1 MTLVLDFFIAWL
13 ISDNEI
19 NGKNIN
25 TNKYKKKLALKKNCV
40 KLKIT
45 QVTKFSDCLSCCI
58 ILLLSH

>member
-25 TNKYKKKLALKKNCV
+25 TNKYRKKISFKKE
-40 KLKIT
+40 LRKIEKNT
-45 QVTKFSDCLSCCI
+45 GY
-58 ILLLSH
+58 

>member
-25 TNKYKKKLALKKNCV
+25 TNKFREKISFKKEFR
-40 KLKIT
+40 KIE
-45 QVTKFSDCLSCCI
+45 TKTVN
-58 ILLLSH
+58 